1 MALLSAAWTAN
12 LLGVNASIA
21 SAGERPDPT
30 LPDGTSVPA
39 QAIEAPASVSD
50 GSVLGLGVGNADSDQ
65 IVATASTSG
74 IPSAA
79 LAAYQRAET
88 VINAADSA
96 CHLSWQ
102 LIAAIGRVESN
113 HGRANGNTLDDDGLA
128 TPGIYG
134 VALNGANRTTEIVDT
149 DAGQFDNDTAYDRAV
164 GPMQFIPSTWSV
176 VGVDAD
182 GDGVRNPQDI
192 DDAAL
197 GTAVYLCSG
206 SDDLGTDAGRRG
218 AVFRYNH
225 SQSYVDL
232 VLDIMDAY
240 LAGDFT
246 SIPNGTVMA
255 GTITKTPPP
264 LHVPGT
270 PAEDDAHIS
279 KPPETHATDETVD
292 PTTTD
297 GGGGG
302 TDDETTTDD
311 TTNDGGG
318 GSRWRPRP
326 GDPRLD
332 PAAPDDQHPA
342 GRPGADPGAGNTPV
356 HARRAQPA
364 AAAAGVPDLPQ
375 QLHEP
380 QDRCGQE
387 GRGERQGQAGEVLHA
402 AHLGPHHQLSP
413 SASVRRPQPAAMMV
427 TWNWCR
433 WLSGS
438 RISSARARSTPTCS
452 ARLPQRRTTRPAWS
466 SSTSP
471 APG

>member
-1 MALLSAAWTAN
+1 MPAKRFGRLHKATALVPMALLSAAWTAN
-12 LLGVNASIA
+12 LLGVNAPVA

-50 GSVLGLGVGNADSDQ
+50 GSLLALGVGDADAEQ
-65 IVATASTSG
+65 IVASASTSG

-88 VINAADSA
+88 VINAADA
-96 CHLSWQ
+96 GCGLTWQ

-113 HGRANGNTLDDDGLA
+113 HGRANGNTLDDNGLA
-128 TPGIYG
+128 TPGIFG
-134 VALNGANRTTEIVDT
+134 VALNGSNRTTEIVDT
-149 DAGQFDNDTAYDRAV
+149 DAGQFDNDPAYDRAV

-206 SDDLGTDAGRRG
+206 ADDLGTDAGRRS

-240 LAGDFT
+240 LQGDFT

-255 GTITKTPPP
+255 GSPITRTPQP

-270 PAEDDAHIS
+270 PAQDEAHIT
-279 KPPETHATDETVD
+279 KPPVDHSTDDTVDQTTTDEGGG
-292 PTTTD
+292 TTTDDDGTD
-297 GGGGG
+297 GGGG
-302 TDDETTTDD
+302 
-311 TTNDGGG
+311 TTNDDDDIRR
-318 GSRWRPRP
+318 RWCPRPRH
-326 GDPRLD
+326 PRVG
-332 PAAPDDQHPA
+332 PAAAHDQHRA
-342 GRPGADPGAGNTPV
+342 GRPGPDPGAGHAPV
-356 HARRAQPA
+356 HPRRAQPG
-364 AAAAGVPDLPQ
+364 AAAGRVPDLPQ
-375 QLHEP
+375 QLHAP
-380 QDRCGQE
+380 QDDREQE
-387 GRGERQGQAGEVLHA
+387 GRRGCQGSAGSAPRQLR
-402 AHLGPHHQLSP
+402 L
-413 SASVRRPQPAAMMV
+413 
-427 TWNWCR
+427 
-433 WLSGS
+433 
-438 RISSARARSTPTCS
+438 TC
-452 ARLPQRRTTRPAWS
+452 
-466 SSTSP
+466 
-471 APG
+471 